1 MIYAEFSPDGQKV
14 VTASEDDTAKIW
26 KVTGDSIA
34 REPIATLTH
43 KNGISYA
50 EFSLD
55 GQKVITVSLDNTA
68 KIWKVTGDSIAKEPI
83 ATLTRENGISYA
95 GFSPDGQKVVT
106 ASWDNTAI
114 IWNVA
119 NLMREPFK
127 SDQELINAARVL
139 VEKEKKPAKS
149 ENE

>member
-1 MIYAEFSPDGQKV
+1 MQEVY
-14 VTASEDDTAKIW
+14 
-26 KVTGDSIA
+26 
-34 REPIATLTH
+34 
-43 KNGISYA
+43 
-50 EFSLD
+50 
-55 GQKVITVSLDNTA
+55 
-68 KIWKVTGDSIAKEPI
+68 SIAKEPI